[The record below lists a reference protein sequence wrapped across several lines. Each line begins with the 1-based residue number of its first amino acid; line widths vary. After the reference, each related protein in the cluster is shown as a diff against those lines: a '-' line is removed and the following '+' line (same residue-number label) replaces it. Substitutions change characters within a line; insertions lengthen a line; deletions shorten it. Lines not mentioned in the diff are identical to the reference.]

1 MLIAILAFYGSHF
14 RQASNLRVDLRRLD
28 PTLIPSPSTR
38 RDLGE
43 LFTRACLDRG
53 PFRTCDICFPSIRK
67 EIMPRI
73 QANVRIDESVQ
84 KSGDELE
91 KLVKVL
97 VVDHE
102 VKRLGNKRSKG
113 RHQTQVMVVNSSPD
127 MSFTVDLDED
137 IDMD

>member
-1 MLIAILAFYGSHF
+1 
-14 RQASNLRVDLRRLD
+14 
-28 PTLIPSPSTR
+28 
-38 RDLGE
+38 
-43 LFTRACLDRG
+43 
-53 PFRTCDICFPSIRK
+53 
-67 EIMPRI
+67 MPRI